1 LLLVTVATRPARR
14 DGPEPAA
21 RSGVPRRPSFS
32 RPLVAAERDVMS
44 YSRRVLAAAAAA
56 LLLLARPVAAQERF
70 GGLTGTVTDTSGAV
84 LPGTTVTISNK
95 ASGAVRSVV
104 TTDEGLYNVQDL
116 EPGRYGVTIE
126 LAGFAKAE
134 IPEVAI
140 SLGKTIKVDAQLKVG
155 DLTEVVQVSG
165 APQDID
171 VRSTLVAH
179 NVREE
184 EIDRMPKGRSFQSI
198 ALTAPSVNSGEIEG
212 GFQVNGAS
220 GAENA
225 FTVDGVVTNSL
236 VDGRS
241 RQNTVFEFLQEVQV
255 KTAGIGAEYGGA
267 LGGVISAVTKSGGN
281 TFRGEAHYY
290 YEGSP
295 LGAGPVKRLVLDPS
309 DDTTV
314 TYQQDSKQPDHR
326 NEIGGSIGGPIL
338 RDKLFFFASYSPRF
352 ASRTN
357 SYLFSNGTEP
367 GDIERTQTY
376 TQAFGKVTHRAGRVT
391 SSGSVLFTPTTSE
404 GTLPAYNGAGRDI
417 ITSSFA
423 ANSVNLDRGFKAM
436 QVSTTGNVDVAV
448 TGSSFFSV
456 RGGYFHDNYEDTG
469 IPNTTNYIYQTSSV
483 GLAGVPSNLQGAI
496 GTQNTP
502 RALIVLNDTT
512 KRGFL
517 NADYNHAFNAAGA
530 HSLKGGFGWQKT
542 INDANQEYPG
552 GYVNIYWDR
561 NFNFQGDRGRGQYGY
576 YEVNN
581 RGVQGEAGADILS
594 LYVQDQWTL
603 HNRLTLNL
611 GLRAERE
618 TVPSFREGVAAM
630 EFGFGDKI
638 APRLGASYDVR
649 GDGKFKVYG
658 SWGRYYDWTKYE
670 LSRGS
675 YGGDT
680 WHVYY
685 RGLDTLD
692 ISNLNL
698 SNMPG
703 ADLWVNPGSFRDR
716 RVPNFDSTDPDIK
729 PMYQDSTSI
738 GTEFQL
744 GGNMSLGVH
753 FVHND
758 LSQTIEDIGAVDADG
773 NETYVIGNPGSGLA
787 TVQFPSGATPVGYL
801 VPEPKRQYDALEF
814 TMNRRFANNYFWSA
828 SYVYSRLYGNYSGLA
843 ASEEVNT
850 PTTGVTSATAQQQA
864 GSIARPGG
872 NANRA
877 WDIDEI
883 FWDSRGNLDVIGRLP
898 TDRPHVVKLYGSYM
912 LPFGTQIGAFF
923 YAGSGTPLTT
933 YVVSTNQTQLFVNG
947 RGDMGRTPVL
957 SRTDL
962 LLSQELNVGT
972 NNKRLRFEL
981 NVLNVFN
988 QKSTRHV
995 FNFLNRGAG
1004 AARASS
1010 AVDLHDVD
1018 LSQGYDYRALIEASP
1033 DGTNAYDPRY
1043 GKADLF
1049 DPGMQGFF
1057 TVKFLF

>member
-1 LLLVTVATRPARR
+1 MRFA
-14 DGPEPAA
+14 
-21 RSGVPRRPSFS
+21 SSC
-32 RPLVAAERDVMS
+32 
-44 YSRRVLAAAAAA
+44 LAAAATV
-56 LLLLARPVAAQERF
+56 LLLLPRPVGAQERF

-84 LPGTTVTISNK
+84 LPGTTVTITNK
-95 ASGAVRSVV
+95 GSGAVRATV
-104 TTDEGLYNVQDL
+104 TNGEGLYTVQDL
-116 EPGRYGVTIE
+116 DPGRYAVGIA
-126 LAGFAKAE
+126 LSGFATVE
-134 IPEVAI
+134 FSDVAVT
-140 SLGKTIKVDAQLKVG
+140 LGKTIRLDAQLKVG

-184 EIDRMPKGRSFQSI
+184 EIDRLPKGRSFQSI
-198 ALTAPSVNSGEIEG
+198 ALTAPSVNAGEIEG

-309 DDTTV
+309 DDQTV
-314 TYQQDSKQPDHR
+314 SYVQDSEQPDHR

-338 RDKLFFFASYSPRF
+338 RDRLFFFASYSPRF
-352 ASRTN
+352 ANRTN
-357 SYLFSNGTEP
+357 TYLFDNGTET
-367 GDIERTQTY
+367 GEIQRTQTY
-376 TQAFGKVTHRAGRVT
+376 TQAFGKLTWRAGRVT
-391 SSGSVLFTPTTSE
+391 SSASLLFTPTTSE
-404 GTLPAYNGAGRDI
+404 GTLPAYNGAARDV

-423 ANSVNLDRGFKAM
+423 ANSVNLDRGFRSQ
-436 QVSTTGNVDVAV
+436 QVNTTGHVDVAL
-448 TGSSFFSV
+448 TGASFLSV
-456 RGGYFHDNYEDTG
+456 RGGYFRDNYEDTG

-483 GLAGVPSNLQGAI
+483 GLAGVPATVQGPI

-502 RALIVLNDTT
+502 RALIVENDTT

-517 NADYNHAFNAAGA
+517 NADYNAAFTAGGA
-530 HSLKGGFGWQKT
+530 HSLKAGFGWQNT
-542 INDANQEYPG
+542 INDANQNYPG
-552 GYVNIYWDR
+552 GFVNVFWDR
-561 NFNFQGDRGRGQYGY
+561 NFNFQGDRGRGTYGY

-581 RGVQGEAGADILS
+581 RGVQGEAGASIYS
-594 LYVQDQWTL
+594 LYVQDQWTVG
-603 HNRLTLNL
+603 NRLTLNL
-611 GLRAERE
+611 GLRAEQE
-618 TVPSFREGVAAM
+618 KVPSFRDGVSAM
-630 EFGFGDKI
+630 EFGFGDKL

-649 GDGKFKVYG
+649 GDGRVKLYG

-680 WHVYY
+680 WQVFY
-685 RGLDTLD
+685 RGLETTDVG
-692 ISNLNL
+692 SLNL

-703 ADLWVNPGSFRDR
+703 ADLWVVPGNFRDR
-716 RVPNFDSTDPDIK
+716 RVPNFDSTDPDIR

-738 GTEFQL
+738 GTEYQL
-744 GGNMSLGVH
+744 GSHLSLGVH
-753 FVHND
+753 YVHNN
-758 LSQTIEDIGAVDADG
+758 LSQTIEDIGAVDASG
-773 NETYVIGNPGSGLA
+773 NETYVIGNPGRGLA
-787 TVQFPSGATPVGYL
+787 TVQFPSGATPVGFA
-801 VPEPKRQYDALEF
+801 VPQPKRQYDALEV
-814 TMNRRFANNYFWSA
+814 TVNRRFANNYFWSA

-850 PTTGVTSATAQQQA
+850 PTTNVTSATAQQQT

-883 FWDSRGNLDVIGRLP
+883 FWDSRGTLDVLGRLP
-898 TDRPHVVKLYGSYM
+898 TDRPHVVKLYGSYL
-912 LPFGTQIGAFF
+912 LPFGTQIGAFL

-962 LLSQELNVGT
+962 LLSQEFGMGSG
-972 NNKRLRFEL
+972 NKRLRVEL
-981 NVLNVFN
+981 NVINAFN
-988 QKSTRHV
+988 QKATRHA

-1004 AARASS
+1004 APRPSS
-1010 AVDLHDVD
+1010 AIDLSETD
-1018 LSQGYDYRALIEASP
+1018 LSQGYDFNALITASP
-1033 DGTNAYDPRY
+1033 DGVNAYDPRY

-1049 DPGMQGFF
+1049 DPGTQGFV

>member
-1 LLLVTVATRPARR
+1 MGSAGRL
-14 DGPEPAA
+14 
-21 RSGVPRRPSFS
+21 
-32 RPLVAAERDVMS
+32 
-44 YSRRVLAAAAAA
+44 LAATAAV
-56 LLLLARPVAAQERF
+56 LLMLARPVAAQERF
-70 GGLTGTVTDTSGAV
+70 GGLTGTVTDASGAV
-84 LPGTTVTISNK
+84 LPGTTVTVTNK
-95 ASGAVRSVV
+95 ATGASRSVI
-104 TTDEGLYNVQDL
+104 TSGEGLYTVPDL
-116 EPGRYGVTIE
+116 DPGRYTVSVE
-126 LAGFAKAE
+126 LSGFAKAE
-134 IPEVAI
+134 FPDVAI
-140 SLGKTIKVDAQLKVG
+140 TLGKIIKVDAQLKVG
-155 DLTEVVQVSG
+155 DLSEVVQVTST
-165 APQDID
+165 PQDID

-184 EIDRMPKGRSFQSI
+184 EIDRLPKGRSFQSI

-281 TFRGEAHYY
+281 TFRGEGHYY

-295 LGAGPVKRLVLDPS
+295 LGAAPVKRLVLNPS
-309 DDTTV
+309 DDMTV
-314 TYQQDSKQPDHR
+314 TYEQDDEMPEHR
-326 NEIGGSIGGPIL
+326 NEIGGSLGGPII
-338 RDKLFFFASYSPRF
+338 RDKLFFFGSYSPRF
-352 ASRTN
+352 VRRTN
-357 SYLFSNGTEP
+357 TYLFSNGAEQ

-376 TQAFGKVTHRAGRVT
+376 TQAFGKLTYRAGRVT

-404 GTLPAYNGAGRDI
+404 GTLPAYNGAGRNI
-417 ITSSFA
+417 ITSSAA
-423 ANSVNLDRGFKAM
+423 ANSVNLERGFDM
-436 QVSTTGNVDVAV
+436 QQVSTTGNVDITVSN
-448 TGSSFFSV
+448 SSFLSV

-469 IPNTTNYIYQTSSV
+469 IPSTTNYIYQTSSV
-483 GLAGVPSNLQGAI
+483 GMAGVPPSVQGPI

-512 KRGFL
+512 KRGFV
-517 NADYNHAFNAAGA
+517 NADYNHAFTAAGS
-530 HSLKGGFGWQKT
+530 HTLKGGFGWQKT

-552 GYVNIYWDR
+552 GYVNIFWDR
-561 NFNFQGDRGRGQYGY
+561 NFNFNGDRGRGTYGY

-603 HNRLTLNL
+603 NNKLTLNL
-611 GLRAERE
+611 GLRAEHE

-630 EFGFGDKI
+630 EFGFGDKV

-649 GDGKFKVYG
+649 GDGRFKIYG

-680 WHVYY
+680 WQVFY

-692 ISNLNL
+692 VGSLNL

-703 ADLWVNPGSFRDR
+703 DDLWVVPGSFRDR

-729 PMYQDSTSI
+729 PMYQDSTSV
-738 GTEFQL
+738 GTEYQL
-744 GGNMSLGVH
+744 GDHMSIGVH
-753 FVHND
+753 YVHNN
-758 LSQTIEDIGAVDADG
+758 LSQTIEDIGAVDAEG
-773 NETYVIGNPGSGLA
+773 NETYVIGNPGRGLA
-787 TVQFPSGATPVGYL
+787 TIQFPSGATPVGYP
-801 VPEPKRQYDALEF
+801 VPEPKRQYDAIEF
-814 TMNRRFANNYFWSA
+814 TVNRRFANNYFWSA

-850 PTTGVTSATAQQQA
+850 PTTNVTSATAQQQA

-883 FWDSRGNLDVIGRLP
+883 FWDSRGTLDVLGRLP
-898 TDRPHVVKLYGSYM
+898 TDRPHVVKLYGSYLM
-912 LPFGTQIGAFF
+912 PFGTQVGAFF

-933 YVVSTNQTQLFVNG
+933 YVVSTNQTNLFVNG

-962 LLSQELNVGT
+962 LLSHELAVGG

-988 QKSTRHV
+988 QKSTRHE

-1004 AARASS
+1004 APRPSS
-1010 AVDLHDVD
+1010 AIDLHDVD
-1018 LSQGYDYRALIEASP
+1018 LSQGYDYRSLIEASP
-1033 DGTNAYDPRY
+1033 DGRNAYDPRY
-1043 GKADLF
+1043 GMADLF
-1049 DPGMQGFF
+1049 DPGTQGFF

>member
-1 LLLVTVATRPARR
+1 MTGV
-14 DGPEPAA
+14 
-21 RSGVPRRPSFS
+21 VPRAPGVREGRLSF
-32 RPLVAAERDVMS
+32 AATTMAAGRDVMQFAG
-44 YSRRVLAAAAAA
+44 RFLAVAAAV
-56 LLLLARPVAAQERF
+56 LLLLPRPVAAQERF
-70 GGLTGTVTDTSGAV
+70 GGLTGIVTDTSGAV
-84 LPGTTVTISNK
+84 LPGTTVTITSK
-95 ASGAVRSVV
+95 DTGAVRSVV
-104 TTDEGLYNVQDL
+104 TGDSGQYSVQDL
-116 EPGRYGVTIE
+116 DPGRYTVTIE
-126 LAGFAKAE
+126 LSGFARAE
-134 IPEVAI
+134 IADVAI
-140 SLGKTIKVDAQLKVG
+140 TLGKTIKVDAQLKVG

-179 NVREE
+179 NVRAE
-184 EIDRMPKGRSFQSI
+184 EIDRLPKGRSFQSI

-281 TFRGEAHYY
+281 TFRGEGHYY

-309 DDTTV
+309 DDVTV
-314 TYQQDSKQPDHR
+314 SYVQDSEQPDHR

-338 RDKLFFFASYSPRF
+338 RDTLFFFASYSPRL
-352 ASRTN
+352 ANRTN
-357 SYLFSNGTEP
+357 TYLFNNGTET
-367 GDIERTQTY
+367 GEIQRKQTY
-376 TQAFGKVTHRAGRVT
+376 TQAFGKLTYRAGRVT
-391 SSGSVLFTPTTSE
+391 SSGSLLFTPTTSE
-404 GTLPAYNGAGRDI
+404 GTLPAYNGAARDV

-423 ANSVNLDRGFKAM
+423 ANSVNLDRGFRSQ
-436 QVSTTGNVDVAV
+436 QVNTTGNVDISLTNA
-448 TGSSFFSV
+448 SFFSV

-483 GLAGVPSNLQGAI
+483 GLAGVPPSVQGPI

-502 RALIVLNDTT
+502 RALIVENDTT
-512 KRGFL
+512 TRGFI
-517 NADYNHAFNAAGA
+517 NADYNVAFNAGGA
-530 HSLKGGFGWQKT
+530 HNLKGGVGWQKT
-542 INDANQEYPG
+542 VNDANQAYPG
-552 GYVNIYWDR
+552 GFVNVFWDR
-561 NFNFQGDRGRGQYGY
+561 NFNFQGNRGRGTYGY

-581 RGVQGEAGADILS
+581 RGVQGEAGADIYS

-603 HNRLTLNL
+603 NNRLTLNL
-611 GLRAERE
+611 GLRTENE
-618 TVPSFREGVAAM
+618 TVPSFREGVPAM
-630 EFGFGDKI
+630 EFGFGDKL

-649 GDGKFKVYG
+649 GDGRFKVFG

-680 WHVYY
+680 WQVYY
-685 RGLDTLD
+685 RGLETTDVG
-692 ISNLNL
+692 SLNL

-703 ADLWVNPGSFRDR
+703 ADLWVVPGSYRDR
-716 RVPNFDSTDPDIK
+716 RVPNFDSTDPNIK

-738 GTEFQL
+738 GTEYQL
-744 GGNMSLGVH
+744 GSHLSLGLH
-753 FVHND
+753 YVHND
-758 LSQTIEDIGAVDADG
+758 LSQTIEDIGAVDASG
-773 NETYVIGNPGSGLA
+773 NETYVIGNPGIGLA
-787 TVQFPSGATPVGYL
+787 TLQFPSGATPVGYR
-801 VPEPKRQYDALEF
+801 VPSPKRQYDALEL
-814 TMNRRFANNYFWSA
+814 TVNRRFANNYFWSA

-850 PTTGVTSATAQQQA
+850 PTTNVTSNTAQQQA

-883 FWDSRGNLDVIGRLP
+883 FWDSRGNLDVLGRLP
-898 TDRPHVVKLYGSYM
+898 TDRPHVVKLYGSYL
-912 LPFGTQIGAFF
+912 LPFGTQVGAFF
-923 YAGSGTPLTT
+923 YGGSGTPLTT

-962 LLSQELNVGT
+962 LLSQEFGLGNSG
-972 NNKRLRFEL
+972 NKRLRLEL

-988 QKSTRHV
+988 QKATRHE

-1004 AARASS
+1004 APRASS
-1010 AVDLHDVD
+1010 AIDLSHTD
-1018 LSQGYDYRALIEASP
+1018 LSQGYDYNALINATP
-1033 DGTNAYDPRY
+1033 DGRNAYDPRY

-1049 DPGMQGFF
+1049 DPGAQGFF

>member
-1 LLLVTVATRPARR
+1 MGSAGRLLAVATA
-14 DGPEPAA
+14 
-21 RSGVPRRPSFS
+21 
-32 RPLVAAERDVMS
+32 
-44 YSRRVLAAAAAA
+44 VL
-56 LLLLARPVAAQERF
+56 LMVARPVAAQERF
-70 GGLTGTVTDTSGAV
+70 GGLTGTVTDASGGV
-84 LPGTTVTISNK
+84 LPGATVTITNK
-95 ASGAVRSVV
+95 SSGAIRAVV
-104 TTDEGLYNVQDL
+104 TTDDGLYVVQDL
-116 EPGRYGVTIE
+116 DPGRYALVME

-134 IPEVAI
+134 FPDVAI
-140 SLGKTIKVDAQLKVG
+140 TLGKTIKIDAQLKVG
-155 DLTEVVQVSG
+155 DISEVVQVTST
-165 APQDID
+165 PQDID

-198 ALTAPSVNSGEIEG
+198 ALTAPSVNTGEIEG

-241 RQNTVFEFLQEVQV
+241 RQNTVFEYLQEVQV

-309 DDTTV
+309 DDITV
-314 TYQQDSKQPDHR
+314 SYVQDDEMPDHR
-326 NEIGGSIGGPIL
+326 NEIGGSIGGPIV
-338 RDKLFFFASYSPRF
+338 RDRLFFFGSYSPRF
-352 ASRTN
+352 ARRTN
-357 SYLFSNGTEP
+357 EYLFSNGAEP
-367 GDIERTQTY
+367 GRIERTQTF
-376 TQAFGKVTHRAGRVT
+376 TQLFGKVTHRAGRMT
-391 SSGSVLFTPTTSE
+391 SSGSVLVTPSTTE
-404 GTLPAYNGAGRDI
+404 GTLPAYNGAARNV
-417 ITSSFA
+417 ITSSQA
-423 ANSVNLDRGFKAM
+423 ANQVNLDRGWKTM
-436 QVSTTGNVDVAV
+436 QVSTTGNVDVTL
-448 TGSSFFSV
+448 TGTSFFSV

-469 IPNTTNYIYQTSSV
+469 IPSTTSYTYQTSSV
-483 GLAGVPSNLQGAI
+483 GLAGVPAALQGPI

-502 RALIVLNDTT
+502 RALIVDHDTT
-512 KRGFL
+512 RRGFV
-517 NADYNHAFNAAGA
+517 NADYNIAFNAGGA
-530 HSLKGGFGWQKT
+530 HTLKSGFGWQKT
-542 INDANQEYPG
+542 INDAQQAYPG
-552 GYVNIYWDR
+552 GFVYLFWGSD
-561 NFNFQGDRGRGQYGY
+561 FNFQGNRGRGQYGY

-581 RGVQGEAGADILS
+581 RGVQGKAGADIYS

-603 HNRLTLNL
+603 NDRLTLNL
-611 GLRAERE
+611 GLRTERE
-618 TVPSFREGVAAM
+618 TVPSFREGVPAM
-630 EFGFGDKI
+630 QFGFGDKV

-649 GDGKFKVYG
+649 GDGRFKIFG

-680 WHVYY
+680 WGIYY

-692 ISNLNL
+692 VGSLNL

-703 ADLWVNPGSFRDR
+703 DDLWVVPGGFRDR
-716 RVPNFDSTDPDIK
+716 RVPNFDSTDPDIR

-738 GTEFQL
+738 GTEYQL
-744 GGNMSLGVH
+744 GSNMSVGVH
-753 FVHND
+753 YVHNN
-758 LSQTIEDIGAVDADG
+758 LSQTIEDIGAVDAEG
-773 NETYVIGNPGSGLA
+773 NETYVIGNPGRGLA
-787 TVQFPSGATPVGYL
+787 TIQFPSGATPVGFA

-814 TMNRRFANNYFWSA
+814 TVNRRFADNYFWSA
-828 SYVYSRLYGNYSGLA
+828 SYVWSRLYGNYSGLA
-843 ASEEVNT
+843 ATEEVNT
-850 PTTGVTSATAQQQA
+850 PTTNVTSATAQQQG

-883 FWDSRGNLDVIGRLP
+883 FWNSRGTLDVLGRLP
-898 TDRPHVVKLYGSYM
+898 TDRPHVVKLYGSYL
-912 LPFGTQIGAFF
+912 LPFGTQVGAFF

-933 YVVSTNQTQLFVNG
+933 YVVSTNQTNLFVDG

-957 SRTDL
+957 SRTDVL
-962 LLSQELNVGT
+962 VSHELPMG

-981 NVLNVFN
+981 NMLNVFN
-988 QKSTRHV
+988 QKATRHA

-1004 AARASS
+1004 APRPSS
-1010 AVDLHDVD
+1010 AIDLSDVD

-1033 DGTNAYDPRY
+1033 DGANAYDPRY
-1043 GKADLF
+1043 GMADLF
-1049 DPGMQGFF
+1049 DPGAQGFF

>member
-1 LLLVTVATRPARR
+1 
-14 DGPEPAA
+14 
-21 RSGVPRRPSFS
+21 
-32 RPLVAAERDVMS
+32 MS

-70 GGLTGTVTDTSGAV
+70 GGLTGTITDASGAV
-84 LPGTTVTISNK
+84 LPGTTVTVTNK
-95 ASGAVRSVV
+95 ATGAARSVV
-104 TTDEGLYNVQDL
+104 TSGDGLYIVPDL
-116 EPGRYGVTIE
+116 DPGRYSVVVE

-134 IPEVAI
+134 YADVAI
-140 SLGKTIKVDAQLKVG
+140 TLGKTLKVDAQLKVG
-155 DLTEVVQVSG
+155 DLSEVVQVSG

-281 TFRGEAHYY
+281 TFRGEGHYY
-290 YEGSP
+290 FEGSP
-295 LGAGPVKRLVLDPS
+295 LGAGPVERLVLDPS
-309 DDTTV
+309 DDVTV
-314 TYQQDSKQPDHR
+314 SYVQDEKMPDHR

-352 ASRTN
+352 VSRTN
-357 SYLFSNGTEP
+357 SYLFGNGTEP
-367 GDIERTQTY
+367 GEIERTQTY

-404 GTLPAYNGAGRDI
+404 GTLPAYNGAARNV
-417 ITSSFA
+417 ITSSLA
-423 ANSVNLDRGFKAM
+423 ANAPNTTRGFESR
-436 QVSTTGNVDVAV
+436 QVSTTGNVDVMLSG
-448 TGSSFFSV
+448 TSFFSV
-456 RGGYFHDNYEDTG
+456 RGGYFYDDYKDTG
-469 IPNTTNYIYQTSSV
+469 IPDTTNYIYQTSSI
-483 GLAGVPSNLQGAI
+483 GQAGVPAGLQGAI

-502 RALIVLNDTT
+502 RALIVANDTT
-512 KRGFL
+512 KRGFV
-517 NADYNHAFNAAGA
+517 NADYNVAFSALGA
-530 HSLKGGFGWQKT
+530 HTLKSGFGWQKT
-542 INDANQEYPG
+542 INDANQAYPG
-552 GYVNIYWDR
+552 GYVNIYWNS
-561 NFNFQGDRGRGQYGY
+561 NFNFQGDRGRGTYGY

-581 RGVQGEAGADILS
+581 RGVQGQAGADIYS

-603 HNRLTLNL
+603 NNRLTLNL
-611 GLRAERE
+611 GLRTERE

-630 EFGFGDKI
+630 EFGFADKI

-649 GDGKFKVYG
+649 GDGRFKIYG

-680 WHVYY
+680 WQVFY

-692 ISNLNL
+692 VGSLNL

-703 ADLWVNPGSFRDR
+703 TDLWVNPGSFRDR
-716 RVPNFDSTDPDIK
+716 RVPNFESTDPDIR
-729 PMYQDSTSI
+729 PMRQDSTSI
-738 GTEFQL
+738 GTEYQL
-744 GGNMSLGVH
+744 GTNMSVGVH
-753 FVHND
+753 FVHNN

-773 NETYVIGNPGSGLA
+773 NETYVIGNPGRGLA
-787 TVQFPSGATPVGYL
+787 RVPFPAGATPVGFL

-814 TMNRRFANNYFWSA
+814 TVNRRFANNYFWSA
-828 SYVYSRLYGNYSGLA
+828 SYVWSRLYGNYSGLA
-843 ASEEVNT
+843 ATEEVST
-850 PTTGVTSATAQQQA
+850 PTTGVSSATAQQQG

-883 FWDSRGNLDVIGRLP
+883 FWDSNGTLDVLGRLP

-912 LPFGTQIGAFF
+912 LPFGTQLGAFF

-962 LLSQELNVGT
+962 LVSHELAVGG

-1004 AARASS
+1004 VARASS
-1010 AVDLHDVD
+1010 AVDLHDID

-1033 DGTNAYDPRY
+1033 DRLNAYDPRY

-1049 DPGMQGFF
+1049 DPGAQGFV

>member
-1 LLLVTVATRPARR
+1 MHFAGRFLT
-14 DGPEPAA
+14 
-21 RSGVPRRPSFS
+21 
-32 RPLVAAERDVMS
+32 
-44 YSRRVLAAAAAA
+44 AAAAV
-56 LLLLARPVAAQERF
+56 LLLLPRPVSAQERF

-84 LPGTTVTISNK
+84 LPGTTVTITNK
-95 ASGAVRSVV
+95 SSGAVKAVV
-104 TTDEGLYNVQDL
+104 TSDDGVYNVPDL
-116 EPGRYGVTIE
+116 DPGRYSVVVE
-126 LAGFAKAE
+126 LSGFAKSE
-134 IPEVAI
+134 IPDVAI
-140 SLGKTIKVDAQLKVG
+140 TLGKTIKIDAQLKVG
-155 DLTEVVQVSG
+155 DLTEVVQVSA

-220 GAENA
+220 GAENS

-281 TFRGEAHYY
+281 TFRGEGHYY

-309 DDTTV
+309 DDVTV
-314 TYQQDSKQPDHR
+314 SYQQDSKQPDHR
-326 NEIGGSIGGPIL
+326 NEIGGSIGGPIM

-352 ASRTN
+352 ATRTN

-367 GDIERTQTY
+367 GDIERTQTN

-404 GTLPAYNGAGRDI
+404 GTLPAYNGAGRDV

-423 ANSVNLDRGFKAM
+423 ANAVNLERGFKAM
-436 QVSTTGNVDVAV
+436 QVSTTGNVDVALSS
-448 TGSSFFSV
+448 SSFFSV

-483 GLAGVPSNLQGAI
+483 GMAGVPSNVQGPI

-502 RALIVLNDTT
+502 RALIVENDTT
-512 KRGFL
+512 KRGFV
-517 NADYNHAFNAAGA
+517 NADYNHAFSAAGA
-530 HSLKGGFGWQKT
+530 HNLRGGFGWQKT
-542 INDANQEYPG
+542 INDANQAYPG
-552 GYVNIYWDR
+552 GFVNVYWDST
-561 NFNFQGDRGRGQYGY
+561 FNFPPASGRGTYGY

-581 RGVQGEAGADILS
+581 RGVQGEAGADIYS
-594 LYVQDQWTL
+594 LYVQDQWTVGS
-603 HNRLTLNL
+603 RLTLNL
-611 GLRAERE
+611 GLRTESE
-618 TVPSFREGVAAM
+618 TVPSFREGVPAM
-630 EFGFGDKI
+630 EFGFGDKL

-649 GDGKFKVYG
+649 GDGRFKVYG

-680 WHVYY
+680 WQIYY
-685 RGLDTLD
+685 RGLETTDVG
-692 ISNLNL
+692 SLNL

-703 ADLWVNPGSFRDR
+703 ADLWVVPGGYRDR

-738 GTEFQL
+738 GTEFQI
-744 GGNMSLGVH
+744 GANMSFGAH
-753 FVHND
+753 YVHNN
-758 LSQTIEDIGAVDADG
+758 LSQTIEDIGAVDAAG
-773 NETYVIGNPGSGLA
+773 NETYIIGNPGRGLA
-787 TVQFPSGATPVGYL
+787 TIQFPSGATPVGYT
-801 VPEPKRQYDALEF
+801 VPVPKRQYDALELTF
-814 TMNRRFANNYFWSA
+814 NRRFANNFFWSA

-843 ASEEVNT
+843 ATEEVNT
-850 PTTGVTSATAQQQA
+850 PTTNVTSTTAQQQA

-883 FWDSRGNLDVIGRLP
+883 FWDSHGTLDVLGRLP
-898 TDRPHVVKLYGSYM
+898 TDRPHVAKLYGSYM
-912 LPFGTQIGAFF
+912 MPFGTQVGAFF

-933 YVVSTNQTQLFVNG
+933 YVVSTNQTNLFVDG
-947 RGDMGRTPVL
+947 RGDMGRTPML

-962 LLSQELNVGT
+962 LLSQEFNVGG

-988 QKSTRHV
+988 QKSTRHE
-995 FNFLNRGAG
+995 FNYLNRGAG
-1004 AARASS
+1004 APRASS
-1010 AVDLHDVD
+1010 AINLGNVD
-1018 LSQGYDYRALIEASP
+1018 LSQGYDYNARILATS
-1033 DGTNAYDPRY
+1033 DGRNAYDPRY
-1043 GKADLF
+1043 GMADLF
-1049 DPGMQGFF
+1049 DPGTTGFV

>member
-1 LLLVTVATRPARR
+1 MHFGGR
-14 DGPEPAA
+14 
-21 RSGVPRRPSFS
+21 S
-32 RPLVAAERDVMS
+32 RP
-44 YSRRVLAAAAAA
+44 AAAAV
-56 LLLLARPVAAQERF
+56 LLLLPRPVSAQERF

-84 LPGTTVTISNK
+84 LPGTTVTITNK
-95 ASGAVRSVV
+95 VSGAVKSVV
-104 TTDEGLYNVQDL
+104 TSGDGLYTVQDL
-116 EPGRYGVTIE
+116 DPGRYSVTIE
-126 LAGFAKAE
+126 LSGFAKSE
-134 IPEVAI
+134 IPDVAV

-165 APQDID
+165 APQEID

-241 RQNTVFEFLQEVQV
+241 RQNTVFEYLQEVQV

-281 TFRGEAHYY
+281 TFRGEGHYY

-295 LGAGPVKRLVLDPS
+295 LAAGPVKRLVLDPI
-309 DDTTV
+309 DDVTV
-314 TYQQDSKQPDHR
+314 SYVQDNEQPDHR

-352 ASRTN
+352 ANRTN
-357 SYLFSNGTEP
+357 TYLFNNGTET
-367 GDIERTQTY
+367 GEIQRKQTF
-376 TQAFGKVTHRAGRVT
+376 TQAFGKVTYRSGRVT

-404 GTLPAYNGAGRDI
+404 GTLPAYNGAARDV
-417 ITSSFA
+417 ITSSFE
-423 ANSVNLDRGFKAM
+423 ANSVNLDRGFEQQ
-436 QVSTTGNVDVAV
+436 QVNTTGNVDVAL
-448 TGSSFFSV
+448 TSSSFFSV

-483 GLAGVPSNLQGAI
+483 GVAGIPASVQGPI

-512 KRGFL
+512 KRGFV
-517 NADYNHAFNAAGA
+517 NADYNHAFSAAGS
-530 HSLKGGFGWQKT
+530 HNLKGGFGWQKT

-552 GYVNIYWDR
+552 GYVNIFWDR
-561 NFNFQGDRGRGQYGY
+561 SFTFGGSTPARGTYGY

-581 RGVQGEAGADILS
+581 RGVQGEAGADIYS
-594 LYVQDQWTL
+594 LYVQDQWTIG
-603 HNRLTLNL
+603 NRLTLNL
-611 GLRAERE
+611 GLRTESE
-618 TVPSFREGVAAM
+618 TVPSFQQGVPAM
-630 EFGFGDKI
+630 EFGFGDKM

-649 GDGKFKVYG
+649 GDGRFKIYG

-680 WHVYY
+680 WQIYY
-685 RGLDTLD
+685 RGLETTDVGT
-692 ISNLNL
+692 LNL

-703 ADLWVNPGSFRDR
+703 SDIWVTPGSFRDR
-716 RVPNFDSTDPDIK
+716 RVPNFDSTDPDIQ
-729 PMYQDSTSI
+729 PMRQDSTSI
-738 GTEFQL
+738 GTEYQL
-744 GGNMSLGVH
+744 GSNMTLGLH
-753 FVHND
+753 YVHNN
-758 LSQTIEDIGAVDADG
+758 LSQTIEDIGAVDASGD
-773 NETYVIGNPGSGLA
+773 ETYIIGNPGRGLA
-787 TVQFPSGATPVGYL
+787 TLQFPSGATPEGYL
-801 VPEPKRQYDALEF
+801 VPQPKRQYDALEF
-814 TMNRRFANNYFWSA
+814 TLNKRYANNYFWSA

-843 ASEEVNT
+843 ATEEVNT

-883 FWDSRGNLDVIGRLP
+883 FWDSQGNLDVLGRLP

-912 LPFGTQIGAFF
+912 MPFGTQVGAFF

-933 YVVSTNQTQLFVNG
+933 YVVSGNQTNLFVNG

-962 LLSQELNVGT
+962 LLSQELNVGA

-988 QKSTRHV
+988 QKATRHQ
-995 FNFLNRGAG
+995 FNTLNRGAG
-1004 AARASS
+1004 SPRASS
-1010 AVDLHDVD
+1010 AID
-1018 LSQGYDYRALIEASP
+1018 LSGVNLAEGYDYNSL
-1033 DGTNAYDPRY
+1033 
-1043 GKADLF
+1043 
-1049 DPGMQGFF
+1049 
-1057 TVKFLF
+1057 

>member
-1 LLLVTVATRPARR
+1 
-14 DGPEPAA
+14 
-21 RSGVPRRPSFS
+21 
-32 RPLVAAERDVMS
+32 MS

-70 GGLTGTVTDTSGAV
+70 GGLTGTITDASGAV
-84 LPGTTVTISNK
+84 LPGTTVTVTNK
-95 ASGAVRSVV
+95 ATGAARSVV
-104 TTDEGLYNVQDL
+104 TSGDGLYIVPDL
-116 EPGRYGVTIE
+116 DPGRYSLVVE

-134 IPEVAI
+134 YADVGIT
-140 SLGKTIKVDAQLKVG
+140 LGKTLKVDAQLKVG
-155 DLTEVVQVSG
+155 DLSEVVQVSG

-281 TFRGEAHYY
+281 TFRGEGHYY
-290 YEGSP
+290 FEGSP
-295 LGAGPVKRLVLDPS
+295 LGAGPVERLVLDPS
-309 DDTTV
+309 DDVTV
-314 TYQQDSKQPDHR
+314 SYVQDEKMPDHR

-352 ASRTN
+352 VSRTN
-357 SYLFSNGTEP
+357 SYLFGNGTEP
-367 GDIERTQTY
+367 GEIERTQTY

-404 GTLPAYNGAGRDI
+404 GTLPAYNGAARNV
-417 ITSSFA
+417 ITSSLA
-423 ANSVNLDRGFKAM
+423 ANAPNTTRGFESR
-436 QVSTTGNVDVAV
+436 QVSTTGNVDVMLSG
-448 TGSSFFSV
+448 TSFFSV
-456 RGGYFHDNYEDTG
+456 RGGYFYDDYKDTG
-469 IPNTTNYIYQTSSV
+469 IPDTTNYIYQTSSI
-483 GLAGVPSNLQGAI
+483 GQAGVPAGLQGAI

-502 RALIVLNDTT
+502 RALIVANDTT
-512 KRGFL
+512 KRGFV
-517 NADYNHAFNAAGA
+517 NADYNVAFSALGA
-530 HSLKGGFGWQKT
+530 HTLKSGFGWQKT
-542 INDANQEYPG
+542 INDANQAYPG
-552 GYVNIYWDR
+552 GYVNIYWNS
-561 NFNFQGDRGRGQYGY
+561 NFNFQGDRGRGTYGY

-581 RGVQGEAGADILS
+581 RGVQGQAGADIYS

-603 HNRLTLNL
+603 NNRLTLNL
-611 GLRAERE
+611 GLRTERE

-630 EFGFGDKI
+630 EFGFADKI

-649 GDGKFKVYG
+649 GDGRFKIYG

-680 WHVYY
+680 WQVFY

-692 ISNLNL
+692 VGSLNL

-703 ADLWVNPGSFRDR
+703 TDLWVNPGSFRDR
-716 RVPNFDSTDPDIK
+716 RVPNFESTDPDIR
-729 PMYQDSTSI
+729 PMRQDSTSI
-738 GTEFQL
+738 GTEYQL
-744 GGNMSLGVH
+744 GTNMSVGVH
-753 FVHND
+753 FVHNN

-773 NETYVIGNPGSGLA
+773 NETYVIGNPGRGLA
-787 TVQFPSGATPVGYL
+787 RVQFPSGATPVGFL

-814 TMNRRFANNYFWSA
+814 TVNRRFANNYFWSA
-828 SYVYSRLYGNYSGLA
+828 SYVWSRLYGNYSGLA
-843 ASEEVNT
+843 ATEEVST
-850 PTTGVTSATAQQQA
+850 PTTGVSSATAQQQG

-883 FWDSRGNLDVIGRLP
+883 FWDSNGTLDVLGRLP

-912 LPFGTQIGAFF
+912 LPFGTQLGAFF

-962 LLSQELNVGT
+962 LVSHELAVGG

-1004 AARASS
+1004 VARASS
-1010 AVDLHDVD
+1010 AVDLHDID

-1033 DGTNAYDPRY
+1033 DRLNAYDPRY

-1049 DPGMQGFF
+1049 DPGAQGFV